1 MEKRKIIITAIILI
15 VFVVMISFFKKDEEK
30 LIVDLKV
37 LVSYENKRFVITNN
51 DTIDFIHAD
60 LSIDEHYKLR
70 NYNLKAGESYT
81 IWQVEF
87 IHHNGMHF
95 PHKRK
100 PTQFSIWCELN
111 DGKNGYYSKKIR

>member
-1 MEKRKIIITAIILI
+1 MKKRKIYISGIIL
-15 VFVVMISFFKKDEEK
+15 VAFVVLISFFKKDEEK
-30 LIVDLKV
+30 SIVELHASV
-37 LVSYENKRFVITNN
+37 IYENKRFVITNN

-60 LSIDEHYKLR
+60 LSIDKYYKLR

-87 IHHNGMHF
+87 LHHNGMHF
-95 PHKRK
+95 PYKRK

-111 DGKNGYYSKKIR
+111 NGTNGYYSKKIR